1 MKTVLKRILVLMAL
15 VGIAFAEEPDKR
27 FVVVP
32 LSEVLRDKPKEAPL
46 FFSVTGEG
54 LRDWSVR
61 FGEGGARFLDVRPIL
76 QPGTDLTNFRVQV
89 KTRLKIGR
97 DAASLL
103 LPGPGPATG
112 FSLAVTAATDPGV
125 ELRVVKADGL
135 MPVGD
140 TKPRKFVGYGSAVL
154 EIAAFPSSYVLPE
167 VGVTEVTVYELAE
180 TDRRVSV
187 DLELDIREA
196 PLREWEMEISAD
208 HAVASVTGAQVAD
221 YAVAGE
227 VKDGKR
233 RLKIIFKQSVMNRQ
247 LVSVRLEK
255 NEAAK
260 AGPWNLQALGFP
272 GAKSRRGYIGAVAAV
287 AAAGYRLVAGKTA
300 GVAEVPVTFFPKK
313 VAGLQQAFRLRE
325 GDWQVGL
332 TIEAL
337 GQSVQADVF
346 HLYSL
351 KAGAAYG
358 SVLINYFVVGA
369 PASEWRISVPDGIG
383 NIEVTG
389 QNVGRDWRREGN
401 TVIVPLSSPVLG
413 TGTGLLTF
421 EQPMSARGGE
431 LTPGEVRPLDV
442 QAERGYVQVVSPL
455 QVKFPKPVSEGPLL
469 AIDVSELPAEF
480 RLLSTAPTLA
490 AWQYTARDF
499 KIGMKVEWFNPGE
512 TVEQAIDFLELTSK
526 ISRDGEWI
534 TDAGFFVKSRGRS
547 ALRTILPVG
556 AALWEAKVNGQTVNA
571 RADGD
576 STLIPLPLKTD
587 PNEAVEVSLRYGA
600 RGAKATVVRLGAP
613 RLEAP
618 VVIGEWKV
626 TGDEGRQLVP
636 RGGTAELVG
645 SGLAENGWK
654 WLARNPRPAGGLL
667 LLGIAAVFSGIWATP
682 GVPRFLSLLL
692 GFAFIMVA
700 GGIGI
705 SAAVSGWR
713 GSAVLEYAVPVM
725 AAGSDVAVEI
735 GNVAPW
741 QARTGWGTWLVF
753 ALGSM
758 IVLRGWFM
766 RDHWWKSCGVALIG
780 VSLLLIHGGAPIFF
794 GVAALVAL
802 IWWLPRISQAI
813 RDLRKPGIVEAA
825 AALVILAGFSCDT
838 ARAENAP
845 AAKPAESMIHKL
857 ANPRRAPARDAGRH
871 AAGRC
876 R

>member
-272 GAKSRRGYIGAVAAV
+272 GAKSRRGYIGAVAA
-287 AAAGYRLVAGKTA
+287 AGHRLVAGKTA

-431 LTPGEVRPLDV
+431 LTPGDVRPLDV

-576 STLIPLPLKTD
+576 ATLIPLPLKTD

-654 WLARNPRPAGGLL
+654 WLARNPRPAGGLI

>member
-103 LPGPGPATG
+103 LPGPGPASG

-272 GAKSRRGYIGAVAAV
+272 GAKSRRGYIGAVAA
-287 AAAGYRLVAGKTA
+287 AGYRLVAGKTA

-413 TGTGLLTF
+413 TGTVLLTF

-431 LTPGEVRPLDV
+431 LTPGDVRPLDV

-576 STLIPLPLKTD
+576 ATLIPLPLKTD

-654 WLARNPRPAGGLL
+654 WLARNPRPAGGLI

>member
-272 GAKSRRGYIGAVAAV
+272 GAKSRRGYIGAVAA
-287 AAAGYRLVAGKTA
+287 AGYRLVAGKTA

-455 QVKFPKPVSEGPLL
+455 QVKFPNPVSEGPLL

-576 STLIPLPLKTD
+576 ATLIPLPLKTD

-654 WLARNPRPAGGLL
+654 WLARNPRPAGGLI

>member
-1 MKTVLKRILVLMAL
+1 
-15 VGIAFAEEPDKR
+15 
-27 FVVVP
+27 
-32 LSEVLRDKPKEAPL
+32 
-46 FFSVTGEG
+46 
-54 LRDWSVR
+54 
-61 FGEGGARFLDVRPIL
+61 
-76 QPGTDLTNFRVQV
+76 
-89 KTRLKIGR
+89 
-97 DAASLL
+97 
-103 LPGPGPATG
+103 
-112 FSLAVTAATDPGV
+112 
-125 ELRVVKADGL
+125 

-413 TGTGLLTF
+413 TGTVLLTF

-431 LTPGEVRPLDV
+431 LTPGDVRPLDV

-576 STLIPLPLKTD
+576 ATLIPLPLKTD

-667 LLGIAAVFSGIWATP
+667 LVRHRRGVLRDLGDA
-682 GVPRFLSLLL
+682 R
-692 GFAFIMVA
+692 
-700 GGIGI
+700 
-705 SAAVSGWR
+705 SAAVPVAAVGVCFHHGCRRHRHLSR
-713 GSAVLEYAVPVM
+713 GLRLEGLGGSRICRAGDGGRKRCGGGDWQRGPVASANGV
-725 AAGSDVAVEI
+725 GDVARFRAWLDDRPPGVVYEGPLVEI
-735 GNVAPW
+735 LRRCADRRVASFNSRWSPDLLWGRGTGRLDLVAAPDLPGNPGFA
-741 QARTGWGTWLVF
+741 QARDRRGGSRTRHPSRLLVRYRPCRERSRGETGRV
-753 ALGSM
+753 
-758 IVLRGWFM
+758 
-766 RDHWWKSCGVALIG
+766 DD
-780 VSLLLIHGGAPIFF
+780 P
-794 GVAALVAL
+794 
-802 IWWLPRISQAI
+802 
-813 RDLRKPGIVEAA
+813 
-825 AALVILAGFSCDT
+825 
-838 ARAENAP
+838 
-845 AAKPAESMIHKL
+845 
-857 ANPRRAPARDAGRH
+857 
-871 AAGRC
+871 
-876 R
+876 

>member
-272 GAKSRRGYIGAVAAV
+272 GAKSRRGYIGAVAA
-287 AAAGYRLVAGKTA
+287 AGYRLVAGKTA

-358 SVLINYFVVGA
+358 SVPF
-369 PASEWRISVPDGIG
+369 ASG
-383 NIEVTG
+383 
-389 QNVGRDWRREGN
+389 
-401 TVIVPLSSPVLG
+401 
-413 TGTGLLTF
+413 
-421 EQPMSARGGE
+421 
-431 LTPGEVRPLDV
+431 
-442 QAERGYVQVVSPL
+442 
-455 QVKFPKPVSEGPLL
+455 
-469 AIDVSELPAEF
+469 
-480 RLLSTAPTLA
+480 
-490 AWQYTARDF
+490 
-499 KIGMKVEWFNPGE
+499 
-512 TVEQAIDFLELTSK
+512 
-526 ISRDGEWI
+526 
-534 TDAGFFVKSRGRS
+534 
-547 ALRTILPVG
+547 
-556 AALWEAKVNGQTVNA
+556 
-571 RADGD
+571 
-576 STLIPLPLKTD
+576 
-587 PNEAVEVSLRYGA
+587 
-600 RGAKATVVRLGAP
+600 
-613 RLEAP
+613 
-618 VVIGEWKV
+618 
-626 TGDEGRQLVP
+626 
-636 RGGTAELVG
+636 
-645 SGLAENGWK
+645 
-654 WLARNPRPAGGLL
+654 
-667 LLGIAAVFSGIWATP
+667 
-682 GVPRFLSLLL
+682 
-692 GFAFIMVA
+692 
-700 GGIGI
+700 
-705 SAAVSGWR
+705 
-713 GSAVLEYAVPVM
+713 
-725 AAGSDVAVEI
+725 
-735 GNVAPW
+735 
-741 QARTGWGTWLVF
+741 
-753 ALGSM
+753 
-758 IVLRGWFM
+758 
-766 RDHWWKSCGVALIG
+766 
-780 VSLLLIHGGAPIFF
+780 
-794 GVAALVAL
+794 
-802 IWWLPRISQAI
+802 
-813 RDLRKPGIVEAA
+813 
-825 AALVILAGFSCDT
+825 
-838 ARAENAP
+838 
-845 AAKPAESMIHKL
+845 
-857 ANPRRAPARDAGRH
+857 
-871 AAGRC
+871 
-876 R
+876 